1 MKKQRK
7 VITERR
13 RRTHRYVAATV
24 GMLVLC
30 IVSCIALIFYSS
42 IIQAITQKQAR
53 SILKDA
59 AASNA
64 RMLKYEISNKMT
76 LFQRIANQ
84 YRGGQSEEE
93 WEELLERLKPLLELY
108 DFKDLG
114 IATSEGEASS
124 ARGGNYDVSEQE
136 FFQRSML
143 GEVGITSTMEDKN
156 DESRINIYSAPISI
170 SGKIQGV
177 FYAVYSTEKFVS
189 LFSSPFEGNSY
200 SYVVNT
206 SGEVMISDN
215 GKYGNLPEVVGAS
228 GSINQE
234 AVHQMSED
242 FKKGQA
248 GSVTYEID
256 EKKYAYYCPLGI
268 NDWFVV
274 TIVPA
279 SVVMAQYRPIIN
291 YTRHFCF
298 FMGVLCAVAAG
309 YFLGLQRKQK
319 RRLEYYAYVDP
330 VTGGKNNIRFILDT
344 VEILTKTHGKTAAV
358 LAVDINHFKMINQLL
373 GIQAGNR
380 AICGLEQVLQ
390 KNCRNS
396 QELVGHSVADRFFIL
411 WLYQS
416 EEELKERLEHL
427 CRDLEKLSDSLD
439 NIHFHSAIGV
449 YKVPGTNTT
458 RTDEA
463 YVEQLC
469 GNALMAGQALK
480 GGHTTAY
487 RFWDAELRN
496 RQLQNKIFEDAM
508 YPALE
513 RNEFIPWFQPK
524 VDLQTGE
531 ICGAESLVR
540 WQKSNGTLISPGS
553 FIPFFET
560 NEFIEKVDRA
570 VMNAVCRYLAIWKKQ
585 GYRTV
590 PISVNLSRAYLYS
603 ETFAHEWK
611 EELENKQ
618 LHVTDLQF
626 EITETVAAKDKER
639 MKKAI
644 DALHA
649 EGFKVLLDD
658 FGTGYSSLFAL
669 QELEFDIL
677 KLDCRFAWGIGQER
691 TEKILEHVIAMAKS
705 LKMETIAEGVETEA
719 QYCYLK
725 ALGVDSIQGFYFYRP
740 MPAEEFEKLLGKI
753 SKGF

>member
-1 MKKQRK
+1 
-7 VITERR
+7 
-13 RRTHRYVAATV
+13 
-24 GMLVLC
+24 
-30 IVSCIALIFYSS
+30 
-42 IIQAITQKQAR
+42 
-53 SILKDA
+53 
-59 AASNA
+59 
-64 RMLKYEISNKMT
+64 
-76 LFQRIANQ
+76 
-84 YRGGQSEEE
+84 
-93 WEELLERLKPLLELY
+93 
-108 DFKDLG
+108 
-114 IATSEGEASS
+114 
-124 ARGGNYDVSEQE
+124 
-136 FFQRSML
+136 
-143 GEVGITSTMEDKN
+143 
-156 DESRINIYSAPISI
+156 
-170 SGKIQGV
+170 
-177 FYAVYSTEKFVS
+177 
-189 LFSSPFEGNSY
+189 
-200 SYVVNT
+200 
-206 SGEVMISDN
+206 
-215 GKYGNLPEVVGAS
+215 
-228 GSINQE
+228 
-234 AVHQMSED
+234 MSED

-396 QELVGHSVADRFFIL
+396 QELVGHSVADRFFI
-411 WLYQS
+411 
-416 EEELKERLEHL
+416 
-427 CRDLEKLSDSLD
+427 
-439 NIHFHSAIGV
+439 
-449 YKVPGTNTT
+449 
-458 RTDEA
+458 
-463 YVEQLC
+463 
-469 GNALMAGQALK
+469 
-480 GGHTTAY
+480 
-487 RFWDAELRN
+487 
-496 RQLQNKIFEDAM
+496 
-508 YPALE
+508 
-513 RNEFIPWFQPK
+513 PWFQPK

-585 GYRTV
+585 GYHTV

-740 MPAEEFEKLLGKI
+740 MPAEEFEKLLQKNQQGVLKH
-753 SKGF
+753 